1 MKAAELE
8 QFISQF
14 FTLCREAKAD
24 LEAATEAEQYPNSAI
39 QDILHALE
47 FAPKQLDAE
56 TIKWKLHELRVDRRD
71 AKKEL
76 EVTTL
81 WADWCDKNKKSLDT
95 LQQVLGQMRK
105 ILRRQPHDFYAFKTD
120 VIGEKGDY
128 LQADPPEEPEYIQ
141 MKMEGF

>member
-8 QFISQF
+8 QFITQF
-14 FTLCREAKAD
+14 FNICREAKAD
-24 LEAATEAEQYPNSAI
+24 LERATEAEQYPNSAI
-39 QDILHALE
+39 QDLLHALE
-47 FAPKQLDAE
+47 LAPKQLDAE
-56 TIKWKLHELRVDRRD
+56 TVKWKLHELRVDRRG
-71 AKKEL
+71 AKQEL

-105 ILRRQPHDFYAFKTD
+105 ILRRQPNDFYVFKTD
-120 VIGEKGDY
+120 VLGIKGEY
-128 LQADPPEEPEYIQ
+128 LQVDKESEYSQ

>member
-8 QFISQF
+8 QFIIQF
-14 FTLCREAKAD
+14 FNICREAKAD
-24 LEAATEAEQYPNSAI
+24 LEAATAAEQYPNSAI
-39 QDILHALE
+39 QDLLHALE
-47 FAPKQLDAE
+47 LAPKQLDAE
-56 TIKWKLHELRVDRRD
+56 TVKWKLHELRVDRRG
-71 AKKEL
+71 AKQEL

-105 ILRRQPHDFYAFKTD
+105 ILRRQPNDFYVFKTD
-120 VIGEKGDY
+120 ILGVKGEY
-128 LQADPPEEPEYIQ
+128 LQVDKEPEYIQ

>member
-8 QFISQF
+8 QFITQF
-14 FTLCREAKAD
+14 FNICREAKAD

-39 QDILHALE
+39 QDLLHALE
-47 FAPKQLDAE
+47 LAPKQLDAE
-56 TIKWKLHELRVDRRD
+56 TVKGKLHDLRVDRRG
-71 AKKEL
+71 AKQEL

-105 ILRRQPHDFYAFKTD
+105 ILRRQPNDFYVFKTD
-120 VIGEKGDY
+120 VLGIKGES
-128 LQADPPEEPEYIQ
+128 LLADKEPEDIQ

>member
-8 QFISQF
+8 QFITQF
-14 FTLCREAKAD
+14 FNICREAKSD
-24 LEAATEAEQYPNSAI
+24 LERATEGEQYPNSAI
-39 QDILHALE
+39 QDILHAMEL
-47 FAPKQLDAE
+47 APRQLDP
-56 TIKWKLHELRVDRRD
+56 TTMFWKLHELRVDRRG
-71 AKKEL
+71 AKQEL

-105 ILRRQPHDFYAFKTD
+105 ILRRQPNDFYVFKTD
-120 VIGEKGDY
+120 ILGIKGEY
-128 LQADPPEEPEYIQ
+128 LQADKEPEYIQ